1 MRAALIAPEA
11 IPGSL
16 CLVPGCG
23 RQTMAAEGKGYA
35 EHHCRYHVQHKA
47 RHGSHWHPTYLPRD
61 YRPYVEAA
69 ARWVGDTREEHYVA
83 LTLANLESLMRNG
96 GAAIPAHR
104 LNGLTSKEKAR
115 VAFSRLREAG
125 VTPERLCAIHLGVNA
140 LIEDDRGSHR
150 VREFRIVQ
158 VAKAYHRLAS
168 GTHSEWKKHYEGRNP
183 LGLKFDFYP
192 KSSGLVLREIGGAA
206 ETACE
211 FISNR
216 AIPLVVAMK
225 LALSGPH
232 ASHLPGWRPLWRCKL
247 DEANAKTRLGG

>member
-1 MRAALIAPEA
+1 
-11 IPGSL
+11 
-16 CLVPGCG
+16 
-23 RQTMAAEGKGYA
+23 MATEGKGYA

-47 RHGSHWHPTYLPRD
+47 RHGSYWHPTYLPRD

-69 ARWVGDTREEHYVA
+69 ARWIADNRDDRHVS

-96 GAAIPAHR
+96 GAAIPAYR
-104 LNGLTSKEKAR
+104 LKGLNAKEKAR

-125 VTPERLCAIHLGVNA
+125 VTAERLCALHLGVNA

-158 VAKAYHRLAS
+158 VAKAFHRLAS
-168 GTHSEWKKHYEGRNP
+168 GTHSEWKKNYEGRNP

-192 KSSGLVLREIGGAA
+192 KSSGLVLREIGEAA

-211 FISNR
+211 FISDR
-216 AIPLVVAMK
+216 AVPLVVALK
-225 LALSGPH
+225 LVLSGPH
-232 ASHLPGWRPLWRCKL
+232 ASHLPGWQPLWRRKL
-247 DEANAKTRLGG
+247 DAAKDKLRFGG